1 MKNTVR
7 TMMIITV
14 LLALGGCAAHLHLDF
29 LGAAKIEE
37 VTLVPSPAKE
47 KILLIDVEG
56 LITSLAMPGT
66 LSREGDIL
74 SQVYLRLEK
83 ASADPMIRGVI
94 LRLDTPGGEVTAS
107 DVVYH
112 ELVKFKEKT
121 SRPIVGLM
129 MTTAASGG
137 YYIAQACDYLV
148 AHPSTV
154 TGSIGV
160 ISLFPDAAA
169 LLNAIG
175 LRMNVIKSGKMKDSG
190 GPFRGMT
197 EEERTVFQGIIDELY
212 QDFLGVILKSRPKS
226 FSREELEK
234 IADGR
239 VYTAQQALRLKL
251 IDEIGYFDN
260 ALGKVLTMASLKQAR
275 VVAYTYYPNRKTNLY
290 ASSLAPGP
298 LLESKILDKYLPS
311 LKTGFYYLWLPE
323 TR

>member
-1 MKNTVR
+1 MKKTAQKGVIVS
-7 TMMIITV
+7 TLL
-14 LLALGGCAAHLHLDF
+14 LLAGCAAHLHLDF

-47 KILLIDVEG
+47 KILLI
-56 LITSLAMPGT
+56 TSLAVPGT

-83 ASADPMIRGVI
+83 ASADPMIRGII

-121 SRPIVGLM
+121 GRPIVGLM

-169 LLNAIG
+169 LLNSIG

-298 LLESKILDKYLPS
+298 LLDSKILDKYLPS

>member
-7 TMMIITV
+7 TMMIITA
-14 LLALGGCAAHLHLDF
+14 LLALVGCAAHLHLDF

-121 SRPIVGLM
+121 GQPIVGLM

-169 LLNAIG
+169 LLNSIG

-212 QDFLGVILKSRPKS
+212 QDFLGVILKNRPTS

-275 VVAYTYYPNRKTNLY
+275 VVGYTYYPNRKTNLY

>member
-1 MKNTVR
+1 MKKTAQTIVIVA
-7 TMMIITV
+7 T
-14 LLALGGCAAHLHLDF
+14 LLLLGACAAHLHLDF

-47 KILLIDVEG
+47 KVLLVDVEG
-56 LITSLAMPGT
+56 LITSLAVPGT

-121 SRPIVGLM
+121 GRPIVGLM

-148 AHPSTV
+148 AHPSTI

-169 LLNAIG
+169 LLDSIG

-197 EEERTVFQGIIDELY
+197 EEEKTVFQGIIDDLY
-212 QDFLGVILKSRPKS
+212 QGFLGVILKGRPKS

-260 ALGKVLTMASLKQAR
+260 ALGKVKTMASLKQAR

-298 LLESKILDKYLPS
+298 LLESKILDKYFPS

-323 TR
+323 TH